1 MTSYYSTFDT
11 AFGPFSVS
19 VDESGALTAT
29 AFGDSNQLKARLP
42 KNTELIPDK
51 TRLTVEAKAQITAY
65 LSGKCDA
72 FSLPLN
78 PTGTAF
84 QKRVWQ
90 SLGKIPRGQT
100 RTYGNLAKKLASSPR
115 AVGRANATNPIC
127 LITPCH
133 RVIGANGSLTG
144 FAFGT
149 EIKER
154 LLALE
159 SNRS

>member
-1 MTSYYSTFDT
+1 MTSRYLTFAT

-29 AFGDSNQLKARLP
+29 AFGSSDQLKPRLP
-42 KNTELIPDK
+42 KGTELIPDK
-51 TRLTVEAKAQITAY
+51 NRLTTEAKTQITAY
-65 LSGKCDA
+65 LSGKRND

-90 SLGKIPRGQT
+90 SLNKIPRGQT
-100 RTYGNLAKKLASSPR
+100 STYGELAKKLVSSPR

-127 LITPCH
+127 LVTPCH

-149 EIKER
+149 EIKAR

-159 SNRS
+159 SA